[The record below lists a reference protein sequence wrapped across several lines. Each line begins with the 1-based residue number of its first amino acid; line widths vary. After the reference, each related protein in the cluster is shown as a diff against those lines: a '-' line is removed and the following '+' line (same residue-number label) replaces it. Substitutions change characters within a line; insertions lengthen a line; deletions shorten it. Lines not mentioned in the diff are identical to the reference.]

1 MQPDAKGSSVQDR
14 EVLCGRNGPS
24 RQARINQG
32 EVAHTDDDC
41 AEKAGNPM
49 EVSET
54 ARADGISMCESPAHA
69 CEGGCGDPVRSVHL
83 MDRCL

>member
-1 MQPDAKGSSVQDR
+1 MRYCAEGMDQADR
-14 EVLCGRNGPS
+14 PES
-24 RQARINQG
+24 IKARRRILMMT
-32 EVAHTDDDC
+32 AP
-41 AEKAGNPM
+41 EKAGNPM

-54 ARADGISMCESPAHA
+54 ARADGISMCESPAHV